1 MKIKNL
7 NKKIAAILLSSTFIL
22 ASIPM
27 YSSFAEGEVNPK
39 AAIPDTS
46 TTGDDQGIGEENLNT
61 DDKSEDDNIANEISV
76 KANAGYDTKVK
87 MPKSKNLKVN
97 VSTPF
102 SGEGYLMIDLS
113 EKAFNNNKDK
123 EPLTVTLNGSKTYLL
138 KNYGRYSVG
147 YSSDKTM
154 YRYYIPCENLES
166 DIQLSIKDSNKDAVY
181 TDAVYTDGFN
191 MRIYAGL
198 MGENTMSP
206 TTKLDSN
213 QEKLD
218 TILGENKIYAT
229 STYEDEK
236 KYEGFILGNIKN
248 EEVDSFIFRPNARSA
263 RITLKIGAM
272 SDRSFYYDNS
282 RKNDKFIIKYYNTED
297 TFKKVKRNGDKD
309 KDGKSKFKD
318 DEYVK
323 KEISVRNSN
332 SVSLPWFPDHGIIE
346 ITLKQPNNFL
356 QRISVVEERDSINLP
371 DGNTDKPDTDKPDT
385 DKPIDSKVTRYS
397 DGNRYST
404 AIKLSKKAYDK
415 SDIAVV
421 ASGENFADALSGG
434 ALAAIHEAPL
444 LLVSEGSTADDVKAE
459 LDRLKVDK
467 LYILGGTKSISNK
480 IEFKLSKNKDDKNRE
495 VIRLSGSD
503 RYKTSMEVY
512 KEVTRASGSNE
523 SPVLVNGKQFADALS
538 AGPIA
543 AKDKRAIVLTDGHNV
558 DSRIDKKSDKNIIVG
573 GHTSMDNSFA
583 GYRYS
588 GRDRYETSAKIA
600 KHFNSPK
607 NALLASGEKYPD
619 GLAAITLYNKYE
631 GPLLLT
637 RKDSLPKDI
646 KSYISSSDIE
656 NIYIIGGTSSVSEK
670 VESTFKK

>member
-1 MKIKNL
+1 MKLKSL
-7 NKKIAAILLSSTFIL
+7 NKEIMAMLLSATFL
-22 ASIPM
+22 FTSLPAV
-27 YSSFAEGEVNPK
+27 SSFADEVSTNDNKVVQADKEKKEGEVKDEGNK
-39 AAIPDTS
+39 EVEKVS
-46 TTGDDQGIGEENLNT
+46 
-61 DDKSEDDNIANEISV
+61 DNIDVSV
-76 KANAGYDTKVK
+76 DVDYDTKTQ
-87 MPKSKNLKVN
+87 MPESKSLTVNLKN
-97 VSTPF
+97 VPYS
-102 SGEGYLMIDLS
+102 SGKGYLMLDVE
-113 EKAFNNNKDK
+113 EKVCKDRSK
-123 EPLTVTLNGSKTYLL
+123 KDPLYATVGSTKTYLL
-138 KNYGRYSVG
+138 NDYARYDVPHD
-147 YSSDKTM
+147 SDKAT
-154 YRYYIPCENLES
+154 YRFYIPCDFAELSKES
-166 DIQLSIKDSNKDAVY
+166 KIVIVDPNNESAFTGK
-181 TDAVYTDGFN
+181 FN
-191 MRIYAGL
+191 MRVYASLLGK
-198 MGENTMSP
+198 NTIEPAKTVGDLS
-206 TTKLDSN
+206 
-213 QEKLD
+213 Q
-218 TILGENKIYAT
+218 NKIHAT
-229 STYEDEK
+229 GDYEDEK
-236 KYEGFILGNIKN
+236 IYEGFVFGNIGGEKI
-248 EEVDSFIFRPNARSA
+248 EKLFIRPDARSSRIRLNLGA
-263 RITLKIGAM
+263 RDEDGF
-272 SDRSFYYDNS
+272 SYDN
-282 RKNDKFIIKYYNTED
+282 KNKNNDFSVKYYNTQETYD
-297 TFKKVKRNGDKD
+297 KIKAHGANDKNGD
-309 KDGKSKFKD
+309 SKYND
-318 DEYVK
+318 DEYV
-323 KEISVRNSN
+323 EEDVSVDSSN
-332 SVSLPWFPDHGIIE
+332 SISLPWFPDHGIIE
-346 ITLKQPNNFL
+346 ITLKNPNNFL
-356 QRISVVEERDSINLP
+356 LRLSVEQENDSINLP

-404 AIKLSKKAYDK
+404 AIKLSKKVYNK

-444 LLVSEGSTADDVKAE
+444 LLVNEGSTADDVKAE

-573 GHTSMDNSFA
+573 GYTSMDNSFA

-637 RKDSLPKDI
+637 RKDSLAKDI

-656 NIYIIGGTSSVSEK
+656 NVYIIGGTSSVSEK
-670 VESTFKK
+670 VENTFKK

>member
-7 NKKIAAILLSSTFIL
+7 NKKLAVLLLSSAFVLSYMPRYT
-22 ASIPM
+22 
-27 YSSFAEGEVNPK
+27 SFAEDTDSSKLVTEK
-39 AAIPDTS
+39 EAPD
-46 TTGDDQGIGEENLNT
+46 Q
-61 DDKSEDDNIANEISV
+61 ISV

-102 SGEGYLMIDLS
+102 SGKGYLMIDLS
-113 EKAFNNNKDK
+113 EKAFDNDKDK
-123 EPLTVTLNGSKTYLL
+123 EPLTVTLNGAKTYLL

-154 YRYYIPCENLES
+154 YRYYIPCENLGS

-181 TDAVYTDGFN
+181 TDEFN
-191 MRIYAGL
+191 MRVYAGL
-198 MGENTMSP
+198 MGKNTMSP
-206 TTKLDSN
+206 TPKLDSDQRN
-213 QEKLD
+213 LD
-218 TILGENKIYAT
+218 TILTKNKIYAT

-236 KYEGFILGNIKN
+236 KYEGFILGNFGDKLGDKFG
-248 EEVDSFIFRPNARSA
+248 EKEVDSFIFRPDARSA

-272 SDRSFYYDNS
+272 SDRGFYYDNS
-282 RKNDKFIIKYYNTED
+282 RKNNKFIIEYYNTKD

-318 DEYVK
+318 EEYVK

-444 LLVSEGSTADDVKAE
+444 LLVNEGSTADDVKAE

-523 SPVLVNGKQFADALS
+523 APVLVNGKQFADALS

-573 GHTSMDNSFA
+573 GYTSMDNSFA

-656 NIYIIGGTSSVSEK
+656 NVYIIGGTSSVSEK

>member
-1 MKIKNL
+1 MKLKSL
-7 NKKIAAILLSSTFIL
+7 NKKIMAMLLSATFL
-22 ASIPM
+22 FTSLPAV
-27 YSSFAEGEVNPK
+27 SSFADEGSTNDNKVVQADRENKEGEVKDVGNK
-39 AAIPDTS
+39 EVEKVS
-46 TTGDDQGIGEENLNT
+46 
-61 DDKSEDDNIANEISV
+61 DNIDVSV
-76 KANAGYDTKVK
+76 DVDYDTKTQ
-87 MPKSKNLKVN
+87 MPESNTLTVNLKN
-97 VSTPF
+97 VPYS
-102 SGEGYLMIDLS
+102 SGKGYLMLDVE
-113 EKAFNNNKDK
+113 EKVCKDRSKK
-123 EPLTVTLNGSKTYLL
+123 EALYATVGSTKTYLL
-138 KNYGRYSVG
+138 NDYARYDVPHD
-147 YSSDKTM
+147 SDKAT
-154 YRYYIPCENLES
+154 YRFYIPC
-166 DIQLSIKDSNKDAVY
+166 DFAQLSKNPYINIVDPNNESAFTGK
-181 TDAVYTDGFN
+181 FN
-191 MRIYAGL
+191 MRVYASLLGK
-198 MGENTMSP
+198 NTIEPAKTVGDLS
-206 TTKLDSN
+206 
-213 QEKLD
+213 Q
-218 TILGENKIYAT
+218 NKIHAT
-229 STYEDEK
+229 GDYEDEK
-236 KYEGFILGNIKN
+236 IYEGFVFGNIGREKIEKLFIRPDAKSSRIRLNLGARDDNGFSYNN
-248 EEVDSFIFRPNARSA
+248 ENKS
-263 RITLKIGAM
+263 
-272 SDRSFYYDNS
+272 
-282 RKNDKFIIKYYNTED
+282 NDFSVKYYNTQETYD
-297 TFKKVKRNGDKD
+297 KIKAHGANDKNGD
-309 KDGKSKFKD
+309 SKYND
-318 DEYVK
+318 DEYV
-323 KEISVRNSN
+323 EEDVSVDSSN
-332 SVSLPWFPDHGIIE
+332 SISLPWFPDHGIIE
-346 ITLKQPNNFL
+346 ITLKNPNNFL
-356 QRISVVEERDSINLP
+356 LRLSVEQENDSINLP

-385 DKPIDSKVTRYS
+385 DKAIDSKVTRYS

-444 LLVSEGSTADDVKAE
+444 LLVNEGSTADDVKAE

-523 SPVLVNGKQFADALS
+523 APVLVNGKQFADALS

-573 GHTSMDNSFA
+573 GYTSMDNSFA

-656 NIYIIGGTSSVSEK
+656 NVYIIGGTSSVSEK
-670 VESTFKK
+670 VENTFKK